1 MLVVSCHMGIA
12 KTALLIGAGFLAGLL
27 VGRQSHTLKFTEERK
42 APTASSE
49 QRDAP
54 RAAMD
59 AGHASMKTS
68 TDTSKTNEGG
78 PITFPELA
86 REVDRL
92 SKFEAG
98 SEEVTSGWDNLG
110 KRVNRSN
117 LKALAEALV
126 EDYPSPAS
134 EALMSMVL
142 GDFAQQNPKEA
153 WQMLHSARHPYL
165 RNFIGTLVIQT
176 LAEKDIDGALAL
188 VNQLPES
195 VFKTQMHQAALTG
208 LAVRNPE
215 KAFALEVERAGA
227 HLDFDP
233 SFLLWDWARVDP
245 EAAMAAV
252 SALKGNAAMI
262 AASTLISSIAS
273 REPERAWEFAQRL
286 PRTTGDHYTD
296 PRYSALSAWGQ
307 SDPKAAMEKALQ
319 VEDVQLR
326 NSAVEAI
333 ARQWADHDFS
343 AALSF
348 VSQLSDPGSRAKG
361 LVGMSGA
368 NQPNHAEL
376 FAAIRQHGPV
386 GENYSVTNLL
396 QAWARKDPQA
406 AASAL
411 KQMPPGPAQEE
422 AVPELVRGWM
432 STDNVNAQ
440 SVIKWIESLNSVRAK
455 SYASR
460 IAFETLAQRDPS
472 AASQLL
478 GSVPT
483 LLKSSAVDGL
493 AMGWSSSNPEQA
505 AAWAATLPQT
515 ERESALSSI
524 VGAWARQS
532 PQRAAEFAQKH
543 DSNGALVSSVASEWL
558 PYAPEQAGT
567 WVDKLPKGEVR
578 DIGLVRVAEIVGRED
593 PGAAILWAQ
602 RISSTPKRNDQLE
615 QICRQWLEA
624 DPVAAKQWISSSSFS
639 AETKLRYLTW

>member
-1 MLVVSCHMGIA
+1 MTIA
-12 KTALLIGAGFLAGLL
+12 KTALLVAIGFLLGLL
-27 VGRQSHTLKFTEERK
+27 VGRQAHTPQFTEDRNS
-42 APTASSE
+42 TAALSE
-49 QRDAP
+49 PRDAP
-54 RAAMD
+54 TTAMD
-59 AGHASMKTS
+59 ADHASIVAPADAPKA
-68 TDTSKTNEGG
+68 NEGG

-86 REVDRL
+86 REVNRL
-92 SKFEAG
+92 RKFEAG
-98 SEEVTSGWDNLG
+98 SKEEASGWDNLG
-110 KRVNRSN
+110 KRLKDSN

-134 EALMSMVL
+134 DDLMYMVL
-142 GDFAQQNPKEA
+142 GEFAQQNPKEA
-153 WQMLHSARHPYL
+153 WQMLHSAKHPDL
-165 RNFIGTLVIQT
+165 RNYIGTFVIQT
-176 LAEKDIDGALAL
+176 LAEKDIDGALVL
-188 VNQLPES
+188 VDQLPES

-208 LAVRNPE
+208 FAVRNPE
-215 KAFALEVERAGA
+215 KAFALEVERAGTRT
-227 HLDFDP
+227 DFDP
-233 SFLLWDWARVDP
+233 SFLLWNWGRIDP

-252 SALKGNAAMI
+252 SALKGNAAKI

-273 REPERAWEFAQRL
+273 REPERAWEFALKL
-286 PRTTGDHYTD
+286 PRTTGDQYTD
-296 PRYSALSAWGQ
+296 PRYSALTAWGQ
-307 SDPKAAMEKALQ
+307 SDPKAAMEKALR
-319 VEDVQLR
+319 VDDAQLR
-326 NSAVEAI
+326 TSAIQTI
-333 ARQWADHDFS
+333 ARQWADQDFS

-348 VSQLSDPGSRAKG
+348 VSQLSDPSSRAKG

-376 FAAIRQHGPV
+376 FAAIQQHGPV

-422 AVPELVRGWM
+422 AVPEVVRGWV
-432 STDNVNAQ
+432 STDNVDAQ

-455 SYASR
+455 SQASR

-472 AASQLL
+472 LASQLL
-478 GSVPT
+478 GSVPS
-483 LLKSSAVDGL
+483 LLKGSAVDGL

-505 AAWAATLPQT
+505 AAWAATLPKADKET
-515 ERESALSSI
+515 ALSSI

-558 PYAPEQAGT
+558 PYAPEQAGA
-567 WVDKLPKGEVR
+567 WVDKLPQGQVR
-578 DIGLVRVAEIVGRED
+578 DVGLIRVAEIVGRED

-602 RISSTPKRNDQLE
+602 RISSTPMRNDQLE
-615 QICRQWLEA
+615 HICRQWLEV
-624 DPVAAKQWISSSSFS
+624 DPTAAKQWISSSSFS